1 MTRRTLTL
9 TEDLHG
15 YLLGASLRE
24 HPVLRQLR
32 EETGGMA
39 RAEMQIS
46 PEQGQL
52 MALLVRLMG
61 ARRVLEVGTF
71 TGYSALVMAL
81 ALPRDGRIVACDVSQ
96 EWTSVARRYW
106 KRAGVEDRIDLRLG
120 PALETLARLE
130 EEGGAGTFDFAF
142 LDADKENLDA
152 YYEAAL
158 RLLRPG
164 GLVAVDN
171 ALWSGRV
178 ADPTVTDVGTEAI
191 RALNAKIHADPR
203 VLPTLLPVGDGLM
216 LALILGG
223 GPA

>member
-9 TEDLHG
+9 TEDLHE

-32 EETGGMA
+32 EETGGME

-81 ALPRDGRIVACDVSQ
+81 ALPPDGRIVACDVSD

-120 PALETLARLE
+120 PAVETLARLE
-130 EEGGAGTFDFAF
+130 EEGGAETFDFAF
-142 LDADKENLDA
+142 LDADKENLDT

-171 ALWSGRV
+171 VLWSGRV
-178 ADPTVTDVGTEAI
+178 ADPTVTDVDTETI

-216 LALILGG
+216 LALTLGG